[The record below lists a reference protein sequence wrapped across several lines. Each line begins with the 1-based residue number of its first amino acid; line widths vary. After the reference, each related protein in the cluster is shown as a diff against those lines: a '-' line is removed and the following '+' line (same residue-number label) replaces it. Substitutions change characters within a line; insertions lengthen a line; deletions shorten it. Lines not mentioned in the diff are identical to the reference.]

1 MKNEDM
7 PEIELLTKLNIALA
21 DDIKSG
27 PIVVTR
33 PQIRR
38 PITGNPTI
46 ILKRFPTVLSRNQK
60 SQIARWYTELNQ
72 LRFGNGIEIPITV
85 YIFRTSRL
93 KATFIWL
100 VFDSLLKPAP
110 MPSISIKT
118 THINMNQAYV
128 LPPIIH
134 QPFTKK
140 PV

>member
-60 SQIARWYTELNQ
+60 SQKARLYTELNQ

-85 YIFRTSRL
+85 YILSTSRL
-93 KATFIWL
+93 RAIFI
-100 VFDSLLKPAP
+100 
-110 MPSISIKT
+110 
-118 THINMNQAYV
+118 
-128 LPPIIH
+128 
-134 QPFTKK
+134 
-140 PV
+140 